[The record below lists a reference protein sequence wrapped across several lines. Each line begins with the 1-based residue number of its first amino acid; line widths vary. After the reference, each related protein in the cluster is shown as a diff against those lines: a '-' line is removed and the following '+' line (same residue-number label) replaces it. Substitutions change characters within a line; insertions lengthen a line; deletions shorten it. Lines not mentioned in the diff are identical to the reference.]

1 MKETRAVVL
10 GLVVVL
16 LVISA
21 LAYWRRPAPEFAR
34 VKGFKVEVQEKE
46 HNGSLRRV
54 SFSIPSNLVAR
65 VAKLAPIERF
75 GADINADWDDE
86 DVSPREILAA
96 ADQSTPG
103 HPTVLEKNG
112 KTIEVQGL
120 GNIVEVRV
128 KDGWGKN
135 VQVRMPRAIIESV
148 SGGRD
153 MSPKELLQRIDELG
167 PGDVI
172 HVQDGDN
179 EVTITAQARDPKK

>member
-179 EVTITAQARDPKK
+179 EVTITAQARDKN

>member
-1 MKETRAVVL
+1 MKETRAVIL
-10 GLVVVL
+10 GLVVVMI
-16 LVISA
+16 VVSM

-46 HNGSLRRV
+46 NGSLRRV

-75 GADINADWDDE
+75 GADINADWDDD
-86 DVSPREILAA
+86 DVSPREILEA
-96 ADQSTPG
+96 ADRSEPG
-103 HPTVLEKNG
+103 KPTLIEKND
-112 KTIEVQGL
+112 KKIEVQGL
-120 GNIVEVRV
+120 GNIVEIRVR
-128 KDGWGKN
+128 DSWGKN
-135 VQVRMPRAIIESV
+135 VQVRLPRAIIETV
-148 SGGRD
+148 SGGKD

-179 EVTITAQARDPKK
+179 IVTITAQARDKK